1 MEGEI
6 SLVEARYPYMPQNN
20 DLKSYRPVGFGGV
33 VRHGVC

>member
-6 SLVEARYPYMPQNN
+6 SLVEARYMPQNN

-33 VRHGVC
+33 VRRGVC